1 MEEAISVNNVSKVY
15 KLYNKPIDILK
26 ELVRIPRKTYHTIFY
41 ALKNISFSIKKGEA
55 VGIIGVNG
63 SGKSTILKIITGVLS
78 KTSGEIE
85 INGKVAALLELGA
98 GFNIEYTGIE
108 NIYLNGLMMGY
119 SKQEMNEKINS
130 IIEFADIGDFIY
142 RPVKLYSSG
151 MFVRLAFSL
160 SIAVEPDILIV
171 DEALSV
177 GDIFFQAKCYKRMEE
192 LKKKGTTILLVTHDL
207 GAVMR
212 FCDRT
217 IVLNKGEKVSEG
229 NPHDMVDLYK
239 KILAG
244 HFEENEVEK
253 KIEKIKKDDT
263 KKTWKSEMVVNEKS
277 NIYGDNTVEII
288 DFGVFDEKENLS
300 SVLVKG
306 EMFTIREKIKINKKV
321 KNPIFTYTIKDKTG
335 NDLTGTNTMYEM
347 VDTGTGDAG
356 DIYEVSFTQKMNLQ
370 GGEYLLSISCTSFE
384 ENNFIVRHRMYDI
397 LSIVVMANKNTVGI
411 YDMESK
417 IKIKK
422 YK

>member
-1 MEEAISVNNVSKVY
+1 MEEAIRVNNVSKVY

-26 ELVRIPRKTYHTIFY
+26 ELVRIPRKSYHTIFY
-41 ALKNISFSIKKGEA
+41 ALKEVSFNIKKGEA
-55 VGIIGVNG
+55 VGIIGING

-78 KTSGEIE
+78 KTSGEVA

-98 GFNIEYTGIE
+98 GFNVEYTGIE

-119 SKQEMNEKINS
+119 SKQEMDEKINA

-192 LKKKGTTILLVTHDL
+192 LKERGTTILLVTHDL

-212 FCDRT
+212 FCDKA
-217 IVLNKGEKVSEG
+217 IVLNSGKKIAEG
-229 NPHDMVDLYK
+229 NPHDMIDLYK

-244 HFEENEVEK
+244 HFVEDKEIDNFENNAMSVNKTENV
-253 KIEKIKKDDT
+253 DT
-263 KKTWKSEMVVNEKS
+263 KNSKKTWKSEMVINEKS

-347 VDTGTGDAG
+347 VDT
-356 DIYEVSFTQKMNLQ
+356 
-370 GGEYLLSISCTSFE
+370 
-384 ENNFIVRHRMYDI
+384 
-397 LSIVVMANKNTVGI
+397 
-411 YDMESK
+411 
-417 IKIKK
+417 
-422 YK
+422 